1 MSRSIRPVPILLM
14 VRELNTGGIE
24 RDVTKLAQHIDRS
37 RFTPHVGSF
46 QATGMRYEELKSAG
60 IPMLHLDV
68 PSLKSPVTILSGLRM
83 MRYLLKHKI
92 RLVHGWDTSVVF
104 SIPWARAVGVRAVL
118 SSMLGSRDLLDD
130 KTRRN
135 YRWSDRKVDAIVVNC
150 EAMRRHM
157 MEDEAVAGD
166 RIELCYN
173 GVDTSQF
180 YPVAGAPKPDP
191 LSSAPFVIGAVCVL
205 RQEKALDLLQDAF
218 SRVRH
223 LKPGMK
229 LAIVGSGPELPR
241 LQAAAA
247 RLGIQDSCVFV
258 PATPHVPQYLN
269 ALDIFVLSSHSEAFS
284 NSLLEAMACGCAA
297 IGSRVGGTPE
307 LLGDNQRGLLF
318 EPGNPADLAD
328 KLALLIQN
336 DSLRKDLGSSAAAF
350 ASKNLSMEIAAQRI
364 SEIYDSVLRRKQ
376 A

>member
-1 MSRSIRPVPILLM
+1 M

-24 RDVTKLAQHIDRS
+24 RDVAKIAQHIDRS

-46 QATGMRYEELKSAG
+46 HATGMRYEELKSAG
-60 IPMLHLDV
+60 IPMIHLHV

-83 MRYLLKHKI
+83 MQYLLKHKI

-104 SIPWARAVGVRAVL
+104 STPWARAVGVPAVL

-157 MEDEAVAGD
+157 IEDEAVAGD

-180 YPVAGAPKPDP
+180 YPVAEAERPEP
-191 LSSAPFVIGAVCVL
+191 LKSAPFVIGAVCVL

-229 LAIVGSGPELPR
+229 LAIIGSGPELPR

-247 RLGIQDSCVFV
+247 RLGIQDSCIFV
-258 PATPHVPQYLN
+258 PATPHVPQYLR

-318 EPGNPADLAD
+318 EPGNVADLAE

-336 DSLRKDLGSSAAAF
+336 DSRRKDLGCSAAAF
-350 ASKNLSMEIAAQRI
+350 ASNNLSIEIAVQRM